1 MENNKTKNKWDPL
14 SILAPIFLQFRD
26 AARME
31 HLLEA
36 EGDLKAQ
43 HKDVVQDEQGLF

>member
-1 MENNKTKNKWDPL
+1 MALREVEG
-14 SILAPIFLQFRD
+14 R
-26 AARME
+26 
-31 HLLEA
+31 LLEA

>member
-1 MENNKTKNKWDPL
+1 MG
-14 SILAPIFLQFRD
+14 PIINPGTNFSTVQVT
-26 AARME
+26 ARME